1 MVSAPLRWRWV
12 IGTAAGL
19 CAVYLVVRSVAD
31 LHLAFGGG
39 TAVDYLAIASAGR
52 LVHAGSSCLYC
63 TSSLAAAQAQL
74 LGYTPATSATF
85 PVAFVNPAL
94 MAWLI
99 QPLASLP
106 LSTGADLFIA
116 LNTAAMALSAVI
128 LVRRVR
134 PALGGL
140 LATCLVITV
149 VFSLEAGTGI
159 LLGQSDGLMLLAATL
174 AIEAM
179 DRHRPVVAGLLLA
192 PLLLKPQLIWLLP
205 PALIAARQWRM
216 LGALGVDAAVVLVG
230 SVAVAG
236 PGHLLDALGLVTAPA
251 YAHLDLQSNSIP
263 ALLARPI
270 GSNAVAWATAL
281 GLAVIAVVAMG
292 VHRARLRANPTV
304 TVAVGIGLSVVLSPH
319 LGDYSLM
326 LLAIP
331 VAMLAPRNAAL
342 LLGLAAAY
350 TLASL
355 VNPLDNLHETT
366 VALVLLVGV
375 GAVFWHG
382 LQVRPGTPLMR
393 LSPTP
398 MTSGVRGA

>member
-1 MVSAPLRWRWV
+1 MVSAPSRWRWV

-31 LHLAFGGG
+31 LHMAFGGG

-52 LVHAGSSCLYC
+52 LVHAGSSCVYC
-63 TSSLAAAQAQL
+63 AGALATAQGQL
-74 LGYTPATSATF
+74 LGYTPAASTTF
-85 PVAFVNPAL
+85 PIAFVNPAL

-99 QPLASLP
+99 QPLAVLP
-106 LSTGADLFIA
+106 LQTGADLFIA
-116 LNTAAMALSAVI
+116 ANTAAMALSAAI
-128 LVRRVR
+128 LVRHVR

-174 AIEAM
+174 AVEAAG
-179 DRHRPVVAGLLLA
+179 HQRPVLAGLLLA
-192 PLLLKPQLIWLLP
+192 PLLLKPQLLWLVP

-216 LGALGVDAAVVLVG
+216 LVALCAGALVVLLG
-230 SVAVAG
+230 SIAVAG
-236 PGHLLDALGLVTAPA
+236 PGHLLDAVGLVTAPS

-263 ALLARPI
+263 ALIARPL
-270 GSNAVAWATAL
+270 GSNTAAWVAAL
-281 GLAVIAVVAMG
+281 ALAGVAVVAMAI
-292 VHRARLRANPTV
+292 ARKHLRENTV
-304 TVAVGIGLSVVLSPH
+304 LTIAIAIGLSVLLSPH

-326 LLAIP
+326 LLAVP
-331 VAMLAPRNAAL
+331 AAVLAPRAQML
-342 LLGLAAAY
+342 VMGLAGAY

-355 VNPLDNLHETT
+355 YNPLDAVHESS

-375 GAVFWHG
+375 VAIAWRVHG
-382 LQVRPGTPLMR
+382 DRELRPVTLHTRPR
-393 LSPTP
+393 S
-398 MTSGVRGA
+398 SWAIR